1 MKTEIRD
8 YFNHYIDVI
17 DGGGGSGAEF
27 ELPVFELMPRDFV
40 RFAENDL
47 SEDMNDYQLVNATS
61 NLKRAMD
68 CNLDYLLSV
77 LNLDTLYRTKRLG
90 VDRKLGFFKHAG
102 VFNGRSLE
110 KLNKFRNRLEH
121 HYEIPDVKDV
131 DVYFD
136 LIAAFVTIGESFIS
150 QIKSMSDVELC
161 VVIDDPKALLV
172 KSEIMLEQ
180 PAILLQL
187 EQPSGEPLVF
197 EVNLH
202 ASNKPS
208 VEYILEFAYL
218 LKLHTL
224 LIHLFHG
231 SVTKKRFLD
240 ELSIEI

>member
-8 YFNHYIDVI
+8 YFNSYIDSI
-17 DGGGGSGAEF
+17 DGGGGSGAGF
-27 ELPVFELMPRDFV
+27 ELPAFELMPRDFV
-40 RFAENDL
+40 SFAENDL
-47 SEDMNDYQLVNATS
+47 SEEMTAYQLVNATS

-77 LNLDTLYRTKRLG
+77 LNLDALYRAKRLG

-150 QIKSMSDVELC
+150 QIRSMSDVELC
-161 VVIDDPKALLV
+161 VVIDDFKDISI
-172 KSEIMLEQ
+172 KSEITLEQ

-187 EQPSGEPLVF
+187 EQQSGEPLVF
-197 EVNLH
+197 EIDLQ
-202 ASNKPS
+202 ASNKPN
-208 VEYILEFAYL
+208 VENILEFAYL

-240 ELSIEI
+240 ELEAEI